1 MKNANYPKRH
11 FANIIASLVLVCS
24 GFNTTVSAQTAP
36 DFGTVS
42 NFVLFSGI
50 GAVSNT
56 GISTLTGNVGANIG
70 AISGFEAPTTIN
82 GTIENVNAITVQAA
96 LDLAAACV
104 QLQNTAA
111 TVTDHLTIYG
121 NGETLLPGVYSAG
134 AASSINGSL
143 ILDAQGDPNALFIFK
158 IGGALTATAGTTI
171 VLANGALAANVIWI
185 ANGAASLAAG
195 TTMNGT
201 VIGYDGAVS
210 MGAGCI
216 LNGRLLSNIGAVS
229 IYGTVATNI
238 PSGVATEVSSGNN
251 GGLESNGD
259 LATLIAK
266 RNFNRIKTNSFADKK
281 TSQKKFVSASITG
294 KTSGSNID
302 FSTIIPNTGMNG
314 TETAYVS
321 SPTDLIGVTNA
332 KQVYSVDYYQG
343 EKRLAA
349 VFATVTTG
357 SIYDHSKAICDR
369 LNNSSLEDIK
379 TITLNGYEIIMAKL
393 KRDNGE
399 TEYALNFSIQNLGTE
414 KKLHSYWNIDQYPAG
429 DYLNFQVWGS
439 SMGQI
444 YSITNAIIAKFQQQ
458 GSLSSDI
465 VENRIP
471 TVFVKHGLYQKG
483 KLYLTIINKSEA
495 SNLVFEGN
503 KKTTELA
510 TSDYVSQDISLSGDF
525 EQNIEVDLGGV
536 FDIGFSIIGD
546 TSNQL
551 DVLYLADGPWGL
563 DYSKTETIVSKF
575 NIDNVSNTDITSD
588 EYGIE
593 RNTTVTGD
601 VYGTLNV
608 FRNILPGELSFN
620 ASSYSRLGFAI
631 QNSLPVEVVLVTENT
646 SDWNNRLRFQI
657 PANTNVTEMNILF
670 DKFTSPQGQ
679 KYSNQRIKGI
689 VFSVQGNYQ
698 VFQPFAM
705 SVSKLAFKNQS
716 TLSVASF
723 VNTVAKNIYNYP
735 NPCVQETTIVLP
747 KGTESVNVKI
757 VDITGRIVG
766 GKDFESIPY
775 NNEIA
780 IKLDDLKKG
789 VYLFIVTTQE
799 NEQFQNKFIID

>member
-1 MKNANYPKRH
+1 MKNFTYSKRH

-24 GFNTTVSAQTAP
+24 GFNTTVSAQAAP

-96 LDLAAACV
+96 LDLTAACV

-134 AASSINGSL
+134 AASSINGTL

-238 PSGVATEVSSGNN
+238 PSGVATEVSSGND

-259 LATLIAK
+259 LATLIAN

-281 TSQKKFVSASITG
+281 AIQKKFVSSLITS
-294 KTSGSNID
+294 KIAGSTVD
-302 FSTIIPNTGMNG
+302 FSAIIPNTGMNG

-349 VFATVTTG
+349 VFATATDGT
-357 SIYDHSKAICDR
+357 IYGHSKAICDR
-369 LNNSSLEDIK
+369 LNNSSLEDIR
-379 TITLNGYEIIMAKL
+379 TINLNGYEIIMAKL
-393 KRDNGE
+393 KRDNGDI
-399 TEYALNFSIQNLGTE
+399 EYALNFSVQNLGPQN
-414 KKLHSYWNIDQYPAG
+414 KLHSYWNIDQYPTG

-439 SMGQI
+439 STGQI
-444 YSITNAIIAKFQQQ
+444 TSITNAIIAKFQLQ
-458 GSLSSDI
+458 GPLLSGLVD
-465 VENRIP
+465 NRIP
-471 TVFVKHGLYQKG
+471 TVFVKHGLYQNG
-483 KLYLTIINKSEA
+483 ILYLTIINKSEA
-495 SNLVFEGN
+495 SKLVFEGN
-503 KKTTELA
+503 KRITEVATT
-510 TSDYVSQDISLSGDF
+510 DYVSQNILLSRGY
-525 EQNIEVDLGGV
+525 EQDVELDLGGI

-551 DVLYLADGPWGL
+551 DALYLADGPWGL
-563 DYSKTETIVSKF
+563 DYLKTETTVSKF
-575 NIDNVSNTDITSD
+575 DIDNVSNTDVTSD

-593 RNTTVTGD
+593 RNTTVKGD
-601 VYGTLNV
+601 IYGTINL
-608 FRNILPGELSFN
+608 FRNILPGELLFD
-620 ASSYSRLGFAI
+620 ASPYSMVGFSI

-646 SDWNNRLRFQI
+646 TDWNNRLRFQI
-657 PANTNVTEMNILF
+657 PANATIAEKNVLF
-670 DKFTSPQGQ
+670 ENFSNTIGQ
-679 KYSNQRIKGI
+679 KYNNEKIKGV

-698 VFQPFAM
+698 VFQPFVVA
-705 SVSKLAFKNQS
+705 VSQLTFKNS
-716 TLSVASF
+716 NTLSVSGF
-723 VNTVAKNIYNYP
+723 DNLLAKNVYNYP
-735 NPCVQETTIVLP
+735 NPCLQSTTIVLP
-747 KGTESVNVKI
+747 KVTESANVQI
-757 VDITGRIVG
+757 VDMSGRVVSS
-766 GKDFESIPY
+766 KNFVSIPH
-775 NNEIA
+775 NNEIT
-780 IKLDDLKKG
+780 IELDNLKNG
-789 VYLFIVTTQE
+789 VYSFIVTTQE
-799 NEQFQNKFIID
+799 NVQSKSKFIKN